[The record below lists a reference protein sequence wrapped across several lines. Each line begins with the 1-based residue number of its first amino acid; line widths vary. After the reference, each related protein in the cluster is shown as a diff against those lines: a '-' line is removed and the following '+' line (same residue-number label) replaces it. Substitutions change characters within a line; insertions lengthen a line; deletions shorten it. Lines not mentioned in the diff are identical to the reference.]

1 MGVNIKE
8 FAAGAGLGLMKPPAT
23 IWRLSL
29 IVFTNRLLEG
39 LVMSSSDWDAIDRKL
54 LSLLQRDFPLVSG
67 PYQELAQKLA
77 LKEKEVIGR
86 IQGLKDKEVVRQI
99 SPVLDARCLGYQS
112 TLIAMKMPESGMKQ
126 TEELL
131 TLHTGVSHAYEREN
145 EFNIWF
151 TLSLPPMANVDEKL
165 EKIRTATVALATIA
179 LPALKL
185 FKINAYFGADGDDE
199 AISGKSGTD
208 LPQRVELSPAERR
221 VINALQQDLP
231 LTPAPFDAIAAE
243 AGMEVT
249 DFLTRCQSLI
259 GRGVI
264 RRFGASVNHRK
275 AGYQGN
281 AMTCWVA
288 SSQMVDSAGRELAT
302 LPAVS
307 HCYER
312 KTGLLW
318 PYNLFAMF
326 HGDTREACRDMLDGV
341 SHRLGLSEYIV
352 LFSTRE
358 IKKTRVKYLV

>member
-1 MGVNIKE
+1 
-8 FAAGAGLGLMKPPAT
+8 
-23 IWRLSL
+23 
-29 IVFTNRLLEG
+29 
-39 LVMSSSDWDAIDRKL
+39 MSSSDLDTIDQKL
-54 LSLLQRDFPLVSG
+54 LSLLQRDFPLVSR
-67 PYQELAQKLA
+67 PYQALAQRLA

-86 IQGLKDKEVVRQI
+86 IQGLKDKGLVRQI

-112 TLIAMKMPESGMKQ
+112 TLIAMKIPESGLKQ

-131 TLHTGVSHAYEREN
+131 TRHTGVSHAYEREN

-151 TLSLPPMANVDEKL
+151 TLSLPPTANVDEEL
-165 EKIRTATVALATIA
+165 EKMKTATGARATIA

-185 FKINAYFGADGDDE
+185 FKISAYFGTDGEDE
-199 AISGKSGTD
+199 AISGKSGPD
-208 LPQRVELSPAERR
+208 LPQKVELGPAERR

-243 AGMEVT
+243 AGMGVT
-249 DFLTRCQSLI
+249 DFITLCQSLI
-259 GRGVI
+259 ERGAI
-264 RRFGASVNHRK
+264 RWFGASVNHRK
-275 AGYQGN
+275 AVYQGN

-288 SSQMVDSAGRELAT
+288 SSQMVDSAGRELAK

-312 KTGLLW
+312 KTGPLW

-326 HGDTREACRDMLDGV
+326 HGDTREACRDMLDEV
-341 SHRLGLSEYIV
+341 SHRLGLPEYIV